1 MPGPAVLELSVFAL
15 SSRSWT
21 FHQIQN
27 SRFSSIGKQYGLMR
41 PVVEKHQNDS
51 LEQLRL
57 RLAEFAEIRDW
68 QQFHSPKNLAMAL
81 IAETAELV
89 EHFQW
94 LTEKQSRDLAPEKRS
109 AVSLELADILIYLI
123 RIADQLNVDL
133 IAAATDK
140 IEINEQRYPAEK
152 VRGKAFRAEEYE

>member
-1 MPGPAVLELSVFAL
+1 
-15 SSRSWT
+15 
-21 FHQIQN
+21 
-27 SRFSSIGKQYGLMR
+27 MR

-57 RLAEFAEIRDW
+57 KLAEFAEKRDW

-81 IAETAELV
+81 IAESAELV

-94 LTEKQSRDLAPEKRS
+94 LTQRQSGNPSPEKRS

-123 RIADQLNVDL
+123 RIADQLDIDL

-140 IEINEQRYPAEK
+140 IEINEKRYPAEK
-152 VRGKAFRAEEYE
+152 VRGKALRAEEYE

>member
-1 MPGPAVLELSVFAL
+1 MRGVAEKL
-15 SSRSWT
+15 
-21 FHQIQN
+21 QI
-27 SRFSSIGKQYGLMR
+27 
-41 PVVEKHQNDS
+41 DS

-57 RLAEFAEIRDW
+57 RLAEFADNRDW

-94 LTEKQSRDLAPEKRS
+94 LTEKQSRDLEPEKRS
-109 AVSLELADILIYLI
+109 VVSLELADILIYLI

-133 IAAATDK
+133 IAAATNK
-140 IEINEQRYPAEK
+140 IEINEKRYPAEK
-152 VRGKAFRAEEYE
+152 VRGKASRAEEYE

>member
-1 MPGPAVLELSVFAL
+1 
-15 SSRSWT
+15 
-21 FHQIQN
+21 
-27 SRFSSIGKQYGLMR
+27 MR

-94 LTEKQSRDLAPEKRS
+94 LTEIQSRDLEPDKRS